1 VGDFGKRNVR
11 HSAPRQQAPRAP
23 QEGTPQWPDLITK
36 SDLKALERGTMPVW
50 TNMSQLKLIGFAL
63 LMAAMAFAA
72 LAYYGPE
79 VSRDLRY
86 AGTYEVAYDLRATE
100 GNCRRY
106 MFLVSLCSAEIHSAD
121 SNQSASSTRFL
132 MFFRNGG
139 GVAMIPV
146 RSSADAS
153 AAGIQYAVSDVLL
166 NRTLSLL
173 GVTLFFG
180 WMAFVFLNCLRNGRY
195 QGGPAHE
202 AVAQYLALRSSPA

>member
-1 VGDFGKRNVR
+1 MGDFGKRNVR

-121 SNQSASSTRFL
+121 SNQSASSTLFL
-132 MFFRNGG
+132 MFFRNG
-139 GVAMIPV
+139 
-146 RSSADAS
+146 
-153 AAGIQYAVSDVLL
+153 
-166 NRTLSLL
+166 
-173 GVTLFFG
+173 
-180 WMAFVFLNCLRNGRY
+180 
-195 QGGPAHE
+195 E
-202 AVAQYLALRSSPA
+202 ALR